1 MNNLVNFKVKNF
13 RSFYSETIFS
23 MQATPNKEFAELNTF
38 LCNEKLFPKNE
49 NELLKTAINQLFNVS

>member
-13 RSFYSETIFS
+13 RSFYEETIFS

-38 LCNEKLFPKNE
+38 LCNERLFPKT
-49 NELLKTAINQLFNVS
+49 KTSY